1 MSEIRSQEWKP
12 VPERRRQ
19 PYLLIGRL
27 FIYYIGALIAELK
40 RQYTTLDKCK
50 RCGMELARKWETTHM
65 IFYFVRGIAE
75 TVY

>member
-50 RCGMELARKWETTHM
+50 RCGMELAGNGKATHM
-65 IFYFVRGIAE
+65 VFHFVCGIAE